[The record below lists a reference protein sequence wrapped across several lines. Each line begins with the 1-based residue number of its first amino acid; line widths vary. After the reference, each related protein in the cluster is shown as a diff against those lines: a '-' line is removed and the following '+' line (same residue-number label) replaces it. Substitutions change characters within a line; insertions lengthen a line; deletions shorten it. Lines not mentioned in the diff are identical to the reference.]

1 MDPSDHPSEHATDSS
16 PARPAAALAVLNASA
31 GSAGSAGARD
41 ALAVL
46 RSGTDLEVA
55 RTGGPS
61 DLREALSGLDGRRL
75 VVMGGDGSLHAVVD
89 ALRALGGLELLRE
102 VGPIGVVPLGT
113 GNDLARSLGL
123 QVGAPA
129 LAARTALTGAP
140 APVELVLSLDP
151 GGEVEG
157 VVVNAVHVG
166 IGASAARR
174 AQTGKKVLRR
184 FAYPAGAL
192 AAGVAARPWHLRVV
206 VDGEEVHDG
215 RSGVLLVAV
224 NLGSTVGGGARLSPT
239 ATPHDGL
246 VDVVVSRATG
256 PVARAGFAAAMV
268 RGQHVERHDTA
279 TARGADV
286 LVEAVD
292 GRCFVANA
300 DGDLT
305 DERTS
310 FRWRAVGDAWQVL
323 VPRR

>member
-1 MDPSDHPSEHATDSS
+1 MDPAAHPSD
-16 PARPAAALAVLNASA
+16 RPAAALAVLNGSA
-31 GSAGSAGARD
+31 GSAGSPGARD

-46 RSGTDLEVA
+46 RSGTELEVA
-55 RTGGPS
+55 RTGGPD
-61 DLREALSGLDGRRL
+61 DLRAALAGLDGRRL
-75 VVMGGDGSLHAVVD
+75 VVMGGDGSIHAVVD
-89 ALRALGGLELLRE
+89 ALRGLGGLQLLRD

-129 LAARTALTGAP
+129 LAARTALSGTP
-140 APVELVLSLDP
+140 SPVELVLSLDP
-151 GGEVEG
+151 AGDVEG

-206 VDGEEVHDG
+206 VDGEVVHDG
-215 RSGVLLVAV
+215 SEGVLLVAV
-224 NLGSTVGGGARLSPT
+224 NLGSTVGGGARLSPA

-246 VDVVVSRATG
+246 VDVVVSEATG
-256 PVARAGFAAAMV
+256 PLARAGFAAAMV
-268 RGQHVERHDTA
+268 RGQHVERQDTA
-279 TARGADV
+279 TTRGSDV
-286 LVEAVD
+286 VVESVD
-292 GRCFVANA
+292 GRRFVANA

-305 DERTS
+305 DERTR
-310 FRWRAVGDAWQVL
+310 FHWRAVGDAWQVL
-323 VPRR
+323 APTR

>member
-1 MDPSDHPSEHATDSS
+1 MDRTAHASDRQAD
-16 PARPAAALAVLNASA
+16 RPAAALALLNGSA
-31 GSAGSAGARD
+31 GSAGSPGARD

-55 RTGGPS
+55 RSSGPEE
-61 DLREALSGLDGRRL
+61 LRAALSRLDGRRL
-75 VVMGGDGSLHAVVD
+75 VVMGGDGSIHAAVD
-89 ALRALGGLELLRE
+89 ALRQLGGLELLRG

-129 LAARTALTGAP
+129 LAARTALSGAP
-140 APVELVLSLDP
+140 SPVELALSLDP
-151 GGEVEG
+151 GGDVEG

-206 VDGEEVHDG
+206 VDGEVVHDG
-215 RSGVLLVAV
+215 SQGVLLVAV
-224 NLGSTVGGGARLSPT
+224 NLGSTVGGGARLSPA

-246 VDVVVSRATG
+246 VDVVVSQATG
-256 PVARAGFAAAMV
+256 PLARAGFAAAMV
-268 RGQHVERHDTA
+268 RGQHVERQDTA
-279 TARGADV
+279 TTRGADV
-286 LVEAVD
+286 LVESVD

-323 VPRR
+323 APRR